1 MLKAINWLDRNC
13 NTQVNKFME
22 DWEKGTIAISFVDEA
37 LHSMRQRGMDTEAL
51 LLEAGI
57 SPRWLSSPHAR
68 VAAANYGQLWY
79 LIAHAMDDEF
89 FGMDRHPMRV
99 GSFNMLCRSALHSA
113 NLGKALARMLDF
125 LRLVLDDMSAT
136 LSQQDGLARITINE
150 SGSPRRMFAYGTFLM
165 LVHGVGSWL
174 IGRRIQLLS
183 ADFRCEEPLAS
194 LDYKI
199 RFCDQARF
207 GQQQT
212 AITFDAACLAL
223 PIVQNQRSLQSFLR
237 EAPGNLLVKYSNH
250 DSLAATIRRHL
261 RQLPLTEWA
270 DFDSLSQQL
279 HTPASTLRRKLSQEG
294 QSYQAIKDNLRRD
307 LAINYLSGSVK
318 SIEEIAISLGFADS
332 SAFHRAFKKWTG
344 SSPGEHRRALSAA

>member
-1 MLKAINWLDRNC
+1 
-13 NTQVNKFME
+13 ME
-22 DWEKGTIAISFVDEA
+22 DWEKGTIAVSLVDEA
-37 LHSMRQRGMDTEAL
+37 LQSMRQRGMDTDVL
-51 LLEAGI
+51 LLQAGI
-57 SPRWLSSPHAR
+57 SPRLLAAPHAR
-68 VAAANYGQLWY
+68 VAAVNYGHLWY

-89 FGMDRHPMRV
+89 FGMDTHPMRV
-99 GSFNMLCRSALHSA
+99 GSFNLLCRGALHSA
-113 NLGKALARMLDF
+113 NLGKALERVLDF
-125 LRLVLDDMSAT
+125 LRLVLDDISAT

-150 SGSPRRMFAYGTFLM
+150 AGAPRRMFTYATFLM

-183 ADFRCEEPLAS
+183 ADFRSNEPQSS

-207 GQQQT
+207 GQDHT
-212 AITFDAACLAL
+212 SITFDAASLAL
-223 PIVQNQRSLQSFLR
+223 PIVQNQRSLQTFLR

-261 RQLPLTEWA
+261 RQVPLTEWS
-270 DFDSLSQQL
+270 DFDSLSRELQ
-279 HTPASTLRRKLSQEG
+279 TPASTLRRKLSQEG

-307 LAINYLSGSVK
+307 LAINYLSGSTR
-318 SIEEIAISLGFADS
+318 SIEDIAISLGFADP

-344 SSPGEHRRALSAA
+344 NSPGEHRRTLSALE

>member
-1 MLKAINWLDRNC
+1 
-13 NTQVNKFME
+13 ME
-22 DWEKGTIAISFVDEA
+22 EWEKGTIAISFVDEA
-37 LHSMRQRGMDTEAL
+37 LHSMRQRGMDTESL
-51 LLEAGI
+51 LLQAGI
-57 SPRWLSSPHAR
+57 APRWLHEPHAR
-68 VAAANYGQLWY
+68 VAAANYGRLWY

-89 FGMDRHPMRV
+89 FGMDSHPMRV

-113 NLGKALARMLDF
+113 NLGKALERMLVF

-136 LSQQDGLARITINE
+136 LTEQDGLARIAISD
-150 SGSPRRMFAYGTFLM
+150 SGRPRRMFAYGAFLM
-165 LVHGVGSWL
+165 IVHGIGSWL

-207 GQQQT
+207 SQPQT
-212 AITFDAACLAL
+212 SITFDAACLAL
-223 PIVQNQRSLQSFLR
+223 PIVQNQRTLQPFLR

-250 DSLAATIRRHL
+250 DSLAATIRRRL
-261 RQLPLTEWA
+261 RQLPLTEWS

-279 HTPASTLRRKLSQEG
+279 NTPASTLRRKLSQEG

-307 LAINYLSGSVK
+307 LAINYLSGSAK
-318 SIEEIAISLGFADS
+318 SIEDIAISLGFADS

-344 SSPGEHRRALSAA
+344 SSPGEHRRALSGD